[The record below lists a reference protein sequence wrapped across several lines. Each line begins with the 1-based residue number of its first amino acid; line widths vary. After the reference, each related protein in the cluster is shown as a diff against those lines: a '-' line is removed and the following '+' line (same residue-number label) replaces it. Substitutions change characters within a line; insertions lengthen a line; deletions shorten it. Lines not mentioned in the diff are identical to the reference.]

1 MRENDAVTMTD
12 CGLRC
17 WKQQEKRVCTKRHA
31 WSLLESILIAI
42 AIAVDVIV
50 DIVHGEEIATADPL
64 TSLPAVGET
73 HADPSCQRN
82 CSLFHN
88 LHDLRRGG
96 TNRLH
101 DRPLAIVTLVPDRFA
116 TVKSPEEIRSNH
128 LASCDL
134 TGDT

>member
-50 DIVHGEEIATADPL
+50 DIVQEEEIAIADPL

-73 HADPSCQRN
+73 PADPS
-82 CSLFHN
+82 
-88 LHDLRRGG
+88 
-96 TNRLH
+96 
-101 DRPLAIVTLVPDRFA
+101 
-116 TVKSPEEIRSNH
+116 
-128 LASCDL
+128 
-134 TGDT
+134 